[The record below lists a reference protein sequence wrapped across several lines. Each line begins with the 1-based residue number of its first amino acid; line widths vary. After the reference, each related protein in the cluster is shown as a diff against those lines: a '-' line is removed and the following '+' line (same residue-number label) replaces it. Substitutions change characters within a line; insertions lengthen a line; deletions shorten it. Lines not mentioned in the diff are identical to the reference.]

1 MSGPA
6 FILFIFMLIALALR
20 GPARLDPDMTRNKII
35 DRVRKLLALANSTNA
50 HEAATAAAAA
60 QSLMSA
66 HRIAAA
72 ECEAPEASDIGLHDS
87 VSLGRRRLD
96 QWRWQMAWGVCKP
109 NGCVPTTVWGSDDRL
124 VLCFVG
130 HAPDAQAARYLW
142 EYLVREIDRLA
153 KAEALELRQM
163 GGAPANWRTW
173 YNSFRMGAVM
183 AVSVRLLRTAKQ
195 AQHSA
200 SSQAIA
206 RLDDHEAQAREF
218 AREKL
223 GVTYSDAKLSD
234 NLSSDGFDAGRD
246 AGARIPL
253 SAGPGRELAPP
264 KLALT
269 AGLDGAGEP

>member
-1 MSGPA
+1 MN
-6 FILFIFMLIALALR
+6 R
-20 GPARLDPDMTRNKII
+20 EKII
-35 DRVRKLLALANSTNA
+35 DRVRKLLALATSNNT
-50 HEAATAAAAA
+50 HEAAAAAAAA
-60 QSLMSA
+60 QALMSA
-66 HRIAAA
+66 HRIASA

-87 VSLGRRRLD
+87 APLGRRRLD

-109 NGCVPTTVWGSDDRL
+109 NGCVPTTIWDDHDHL

-142 EYLVREIDRLA
+142 QYLVREIDRLA
-153 KAEALELRQM
+153 KAEAHELRQM

-183 AVSVRLLRTAKQ
+183 VLSVRLLRTAKQ
-195 AQHSA
+195 AQHTA
-200 SSQAIA
+200 SSRAIA

-223 GVTYSDAKLSD
+223 GVTYSDAKLKAS
-234 NLSSDGFDAGRD
+234 LSSDGFDAGRD

-253 SAGPGRELAPP
+253 SAAPGRELGPP
-264 KLALT
+264 KLALPPT
-269 AGLDGAGEP
+269 PDSAGEP